1 MYVLEIS
8 DHHMGDTW
16 GNQDFRGDHVG

>member
-16 GNQDFRGDHVG
+16 GNQDFRGNHVG